1 MGAVRQLRQ
10 KHGKYW
16 ALSEQADT
24 RSPTAFKT
32 AEALVAEVRA
42 GHAAPSDIAQS
53 TLDDI
58 EALDGSLNCFASLN
72 PDDVMAQASVLDD
85 RLAKGED
92 LGPLAGLPVSV
103 KDLLVAKGHP
113 TAFGSLTMQGN
124 VVDMD
129 APVVERLR
137 AAGAVMLG
145 KTTTSEFGCKA
156 VGDSPL
162 TGVTR
167 NPWDTTKTPGGSS
180 CGAAAVVASG
190 ITPVAIGT
198 DGGGSLRIPASLTGL
213 VGFKGHFGRVP
224 AYPAAAV
231 PTLIHIGPLARR
243 VRDAALMMS
252 VLSGFDERDPFSV
265 AAPKPDFLGACER
278 RLKGLRVAYSP
289 TLGYARPDP
298 QVAQT
303 VEAALGRLEAAGCHI
318 DMVENV
324 FDDPVE
330 IWKAEFY
337 GGVGTRLK
345 TAMETRRADLDPAVA
360 SALEGAYSL
369 SMTDYY
375 EQVFERFQ
383 FRDKVRAF
391 FGKYDIL
398 ATPTLPVAAFD
409 VGKNVPPGHENQDA
423 ISWAYYS
430 YPFNLTGQPA
440 MSINAGFNDQGL
452 PVGLQLVARPLAEET
467 LLSLAAAFE
476 ETDPELDRRPSL

>member
-1 MGAVRQLRQ
+1 MRA
-10 KHGKYW
+10 
-16 ALSEQADT
+16 
-24 RSPTAFKT
+24 TAFKT
-32 AEALVAEVRA
+32 AEELVAEVRA
-42 GHAAPSDIAQS
+42 GHAAPSDIARS
-53 TLDDI
+53 VLDNI
-58 EALDGSLNCFASLN
+58 QALDKSLNCFASLK
-72 PDDVMAQASVLDD
+72 PDDVMAQAVALDR

-103 KDLLVAKGHP
+103 KDLLVAKGLP
-113 TAFGSLTMQGN
+113 TASGSLTMQGN
-124 VVDMD
+124 VVDLD

-137 AAGAVMLG
+137 AAGAVILG

-162 TGVTR
+162 TGITR
-167 NPWDTTKTPGGSS
+167 NPWNTEKTPGGSS
-180 CGAAAVVASG
+180 CGAAALVASG

-198 DGGGSLRIPASLTGL
+198 DGGGSLRIPGSLTGL

-231 PTLIHIGPLARR
+231 PTLIHIGPLSRQ

-252 VLSGFDERDPFSV
+252 VISGYDERDPFSI
-265 AAPKPDFLGACER
+265 AIQKPDYLVACER
-278 RLKGLRVAYSP
+278 RPKGLRVAYSP

-298 QVAQT
+298 QVAEI
-303 VEAALGRLEAAGCHI
+303 VEAGLARLEAAGCDI
-318 DMVENV
+318 DVVDHV

-360 SALEGAYSL
+360 NALEGIYSL

-375 EQVFERFQ
+375 ERVFERFQ
-383 FRDKVRAF
+383 FRDKVRTF
-391 FGKYDIL
+391 FEDYDIL
-398 ATPTLPVAAFD
+398 ATPSVPVTAFD
-409 VGKNVPPGHENQDA
+409 VGLDIPPGHEDRDA

-440 MSINAGFNDQGL
+440 VSVNAGFDADGL

-467 LLSLAAAFE
+467 LFSLALAFE
-476 ETDPELDRRPSL
+476 ETDPEPDRRPSL

>member
-1 MGAVRQLRQ
+1 MRA
-10 KHGKYW
+10 
-16 ALSEQADT
+16 
-24 RSPTAFKT
+24 PTAFKT
-32 AEALVAEVRA
+32 AEELVAEVRA
-42 GHAAPSDIAQS
+42 GHATPSDIARS
-53 TLDDI
+53 VLDDI
-58 EALDGSLNCFASLN
+58 QALDGTLNCFASLK
-72 PDDVMAQASVLDD
+72 PDDVMAQAAALDQ

-92 LGPLAGLPVSV
+92 VGPLAGLPVSV

-113 TAFGSLTMQGN
+113 TASGSLIMQGN
-124 VVDMD
+124 VVDLD

-162 TGVTR
+162 TGITR
-167 NPWDTTKTPGGSS
+167 NPWNTEKTPGGSS
-180 CGAAAVVASG
+180 CGAAALVAAG

-252 VLSGFDERDPFSV
+252 VISGYDERDPFSI
-265 AAPKPDFLGACER
+265 AAPKPDFLAACER
-278 RLKGLRVAYSP
+278 RPKGLRVAYSP

-298 QVAQT
+298 HVT
-303 VEAALGRLEAAGCHI
+303 KMVEAALARLEAAGCEI
-318 DMVENV
+318 DVVEQA
-324 FDDPVE
+324 FDNPVE
-330 IWKAEFY
+330 IWKSEFY

-345 TAMETRRADLDPAVA
+345 TAMETRRNDLDSAVA
-360 SALEGAYSL
+360 SALDSAYSR
-369 SMTDYY
+369 SMTDY
-375 EQVFERFQ
+375 QGRLFERFQ
-383 FRDKVRAF
+383 FRDKVRSLF
-391 FGKYDIL
+391 ENYDIL
-398 ATPTLPVAAFD
+398 ATPSLPVTAFD
-409 VGKNVPPGHENQDA
+409 VGRNTPPGHEDQDA

-440 MSINAGFNDQGL
+440 VSLNAGFDADGL

-467 LLSLAAAFE
+467 LFSLAQAFE
-476 ETDPELDRRPSL
+476 EQDPDPDRRPSL

>member
-1 MGAVRQLRQ
+1 MPEQ
-10 KHGKYW
+10 
-16 ALSEQADT
+16 SET

-32 AEALVAEVRA
+32 AEALVAEVQA
-42 GHAAPSDIAQS
+42 GHVAPSDIAQS

-58 EALDGSLNCFASLN
+58 EALNGSLNCFASLN
-72 PDDVMAQASVLDD
+72 PDDVMAQALALDD

-113 TAFGSLTMQGN
+113 TTSGSITMRDN
-124 VVDMD
+124 VVDLD

-145 KTTTSEFGCKA
+145 KTTTSEFGSKA

-162 TGVTR
+162 TGITR

-180 CGAAAVVASG
+180 CGAAALVASG

-224 AYPAAAV
+224 AYPVASV
-231 PTLIHIGPLARR
+231 PTLAHIGPLSRR

-252 VLSGFDERDPFSV
+252 VISGFDERDAFSI
-265 AAPKPDFLGACER
+265 AGPKPDYLGACDR
-278 RLKGLRVAYSP
+278 QSKGLRVAYSP
-289 TLGYARPDP
+289 TLGYANTDP
-298 QVAQT
+298 QVVKT
-303 VEAALGRLEAAGCHI
+303 VETALGRLEMAGCDI
-318 DMVENV
+318 DVVEHV

-345 TAMETRRADLDPAVA
+345 TTMETRRDDLDPAVA
-360 SALEGAYSL
+360 NALEGVYSL

-375 EQVFERFQ
+375 ERVFERFQ
-383 FRDKVRAF
+383 FRDIVRAF

-409 VGKNVPPGHENQDA
+409 VGLNVPPGHEDRDA
-423 ISWAYYS
+423 ISWVYYC

-440 MSINAGFNDQGL
+440 MSINAGFNDDGL

-467 LLSLAAAFE
+467 LFSLAAAFE
-476 ETDPELDRRPSL
+476 EHDPEPDRRPSL

>member
-1 MGAVRQLRQ
+1 MAT
-10 KHGKYW
+10 
-16 ALSEQADT
+16 E
-24 RSPTAFKT
+24 TAFKT
-32 AEALVAEVRA
+32 ATDLIAEVRG
-42 GHAAPSDIAQS
+42 GHAAPSEIARAV
-53 TLDDI
+53 LDDI
-58 EALDGSLNCFASLN
+58 QALDGSLNCFASLK
-72 PDDVMAQASVLDD
+72 PDDVMAQAAALDQ

-103 KDLLVAKGHP
+103 KDLIVAKGHP
-113 TAFGSLTMQGN
+113 TCFGSLTMRGN
-124 VVDMD
+124 VVDLD

-162 TGVTR
+162 TGITR
-167 NPWDTTKTPGGSS
+167 NPWNTEKTPGGSS
-180 CGAAAVVASG
+180 CGAAALVASG

-198 DGGGSLRIPASLTGL
+198 DGGGSLRIPGSLTGL

-231 PTLIHIGPLARR
+231 PTLIHIGPLSHR

-252 VLSGFDERDPFSV
+252 VISGFDERDPFSI
-265 AAPKPDFLGACER
+265 AAPKPDYLAACER
-278 RLKGLRVAYSP
+278 RPKGLRVAYSP

-298 QVAQT
+298 QVAEI
-303 VEAALGRLEAAGCHI
+303 VKAGLARLEAVGCDI
-318 DMVENV
+318 DVIEHV

-345 TAMETRRADLDPAVA
+345 NAMETRRGDLDPAVA
-360 SALEGAYSL
+360 KVLDGVYSL
-369 SMTDYY
+369 SMADYY
-375 EQVFERFQ
+375 ERVFERFQ
-383 FRDKVRAF
+383 FRDKVRTF
-391 FGKYDIL
+391 FEVYDIL
-398 ATPTLPVAAFD
+398 ATPSVPVTAID
-409 VGKNVPPGHENQDA
+409 VGLNIPPGHEDRDA

-440 MSINAGFNDQGL
+440 VSVNAGFDADGL
-452 PVGLQLVARPLAEET
+452 PVGLQLVARPLGEET
-467 LLSLAAAFE
+467 LFSLAQAFE
-476 ETDPELDRRPSL
+476 ESDPEPDRRPSR

>member
-1 MGAVRQLRQ
+1 MRA
-10 KHGKYW
+10 
-16 ALSEQADT
+16 
-24 RSPTAFKT
+24 TAFKT
-32 AEALVAEVRA
+32 AEELVAEVRA
-42 GHAAPSDIAQS
+42 GHAAPSDIARS
-53 TLDDI
+53 VLDNI
-58 EALDGSLNCFASLN
+58 QALDKSLNCFASLK
-72 PDDVMAQASVLDD
+72 PDDVMAQAVALDR

-113 TAFGSLTMQGN
+113 TASGSLTMQGN
-124 VVDMD
+124 VVDLD

-137 AAGAVMLG
+137 AAGAVILG

-162 TGVTR
+162 TGITR
-167 NPWDTTKTPGGSS
+167 NPWNTEKTPGGSS
-180 CGAAAVVASG
+180 CGAAALVASG

-198 DGGGSLRIPASLTGL
+198 DGGGSLRIPGSLTGL

-231 PTLIHIGPLARR
+231 PTLIHIGPLSRQ

-252 VLSGFDERDPFSV
+252 VISGYDERDPFSI
-265 AAPKPDFLGACER
+265 AIQKPDYLVACER
-278 RLKGLRVAYSP
+278 RPKGLRVAYSP

-298 QVAQT
+298 QVAEI
-303 VEAALGRLEAAGCHI
+303 VEAGLARLEAAGCDI
-318 DMVENV
+318 DVVDHV

-360 SALEGAYSL
+360 NALEGIYSL

-375 EQVFERFQ
+375 ERVFERFQ
-383 FRDKVRAF
+383 FRDKVRTF
-391 FGKYDIL
+391 FEDYDIL
-398 ATPTLPVAAFD
+398 ATPSVPVTAFD
-409 VGKNVPPGHENQDA
+409 VGLDIPPGHEDRDA

-440 MSINAGFNDQGL
+440 VSVNAGFDADGL

-467 LLSLAAAFE
+467 LFSLALAFE
-476 ETDPELDRRPSL
+476 ETDPEPDRRPSL

>member
-1 MGAVRQLRQ
+1 MPEETDKR
-10 KHGKYW
+10 
-16 ALSEQADT
+16 SE
-24 RSPTAFKT
+24 TAFKT
-32 AEALVAEVRA
+32 AQALVAEVRA
-42 GHAAPSDIAQS
+42 GHAAPSDIARS
-53 TLDDI
+53 VLDDI
-58 EALDGSLNCFASLN
+58 QTLDGSLNCFASLN
-72 PDDVMAQASVLDD
+72 PDDVMAQASALDR

-124 VVDMD
+124 VVDLD

-137 AAGAVMLG
+137 AAGAVILG

-162 TGVTR
+162 TGITR
-167 NPWDTTKTPGGSS
+167 NPWNTEKTPGGSS
-180 CGAAAVVASG
+180 CGAAALVASG
-190 ITPVAIGT
+190 TSPVAIGT
-198 DGGGSLRIPASLTGL
+198 DGGGSLRIPGSLTGL

-231 PTLIHIGPLARR
+231 PTLIHIGPLSRQ

-252 VLSGFDERDPFSV
+252 VISGYDERDPFSI
-265 AAPKPDFLGACER
+265 AAPKPDYLAACEHR
-278 RLKGLRVAYSP
+278 PKGLRVAYSP
-289 TLGYARPDP
+289 TLGYARADP
-298 QVAQT
+298 QVA
-303 VEAALGRLEAAGCHI
+303 EIAKAGLARLEAAGCHI
-318 DMVENV
+318 EVVDHV

-345 TAMETRRADLDPAVA
+345 TAMQTRRGDLDPAVA
-360 SALEGAYSL
+360 NALDGVFSL

-375 EQVFERFQ
+375 ERVFERFQ
-383 FRDKVRAF
+383 FRDRVRTF
-391 FGKYDIL
+391 FEKYDIL
-398 ATPTLPVAAFD
+398 ATPTLPVSAFD
-409 VGKNVPPGHENQDA
+409 VGLNVPPGHEDRDA

-440 MSINAGFNDQGL
+440 VSVNAGFDADGL
-452 PVGLQLVARPLAEET
+452 PVGLQLVAKPMAEET
-467 LLSLAAAFE
+467 LFSLAAAFE
-476 ETDPELDRRPSL
+476 ETNPEPDRRPSLS

>member
-1 MGAVRQLRQ
+1 LP
-10 KHGKYW
+10 
-16 ALSEQADT
+16 EQT
-24 RSPTAFKT
+24 ESRSPTAFKT
-32 AEALVAEVRA
+32 AEALVAEVRD
-42 GHAAPSDIAQS
+42 GHAAPSDIARS
-53 TLDDI
+53 VLDDI
-58 EALDGSLNCFASLN
+58 QALDGSLNCFASLK
-72 PDDVMAQASVLDD
+72 PDDVMAQAAALDD
-85 RLAKGED
+85 RLTKGED
-92 LGPLAGLPVSV
+92 PGPLAGLPVSV
-103 KDLLVAKGHP
+103 KDLLVARGHP
-113 TAFGSLTMQGN
+113 TSSGSRTMRDN
-124 VVDMD
+124 VVDLD

-162 TGVTR
+162 TGITR
-167 NPWDTTKTPGGSS
+167 NPWNTTKTPGGSS
-180 CGAAAVVASG
+180 CGAAALVASG

-252 VLSGFDERDPFSV
+252 VASGFDERDPFSI
-265 AAPKPDFLGACER
+265 AALKPDYLAACER
-278 RLKGLRVAYSP
+278 RPKGLRVAYSP

-298 QVAQT
+298 QVTEKA
-303 VEAALGRLEAAGCHI
+303 EAALSRLEAAGCEI
-318 DMVENV
+318 DVVEHV

-345 TAMETRRADLDPAVA
+345 TAMETRRDDLDPAVA
-360 SALEGAYSL
+360 KALEGVYSQP
-369 SMTDYY
+369 MTDYY

-391 FGKYDIL
+391 FETYDIL
-398 ATPTLPVAAFD
+398 ATPALPVAAFD
-409 VGKNVPPGHENQDA
+409 VDQNVPPGHEDRDA
-423 ISWAYYS
+423 VSWAYYS

-440 MSINAGFNDQGL
+440 VSINAGFNDDGL
-452 PVGLQLVARPLAEET
+452 PVGLQLVGRPFAEET
-467 LLSLAAAFE
+467 LFSLAAAFE
-476 ETDPELDRRPSL
+476 EYDPEPDRRPSL